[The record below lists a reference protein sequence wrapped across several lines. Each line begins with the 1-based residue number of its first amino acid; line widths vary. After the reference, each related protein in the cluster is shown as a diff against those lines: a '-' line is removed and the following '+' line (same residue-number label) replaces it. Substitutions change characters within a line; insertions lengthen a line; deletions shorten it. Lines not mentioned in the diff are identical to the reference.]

1 MLKILHLLKVTVIGN
16 LGLFWTRIEM
26 NTIKS
31 SETRQGNYTDPV
43 KAILS
48 SLWIFAMFNYLYA
61 DVIGLMKAD
70 TLQAFISGYAGTMQ
84 ITEGFLLSAAV
95 LMETAIA
102 MTLLSR
108 TLQYRANR
116 WLNILIGLL
125 HTITVSASMFVGFG
139 PGLYYIFFG
148 SIEVVCT
155 AYIVWAAW
163 RWINPLSDVTGGI

>member
-1 MLKILHLLKVTVIGN
+1 MNSKSVKMEEMRVKFSTL
-16 LGLFWTRIEM
+16 WT
-26 NTIKS
+26 
-31 SETRQGNYTDPV
+31 
-43 KAILS
+43 
-48 SLWIFAMFNYLYA
+48 FAMFNYMYA
-61 DVIGLMKAD
+61 DIIGLMKAEN
-70 TLQAFISGYAGTMQ
+70 LQAFITGYAGSMQ

-125 HTITVSASMFVGFG
+125 HTLTVSASMFVGTG

-148 SIEVVCT
+148 AIEILCT
-155 AYIVWAAW
+155 TYIVWAAW
-163 RWINPLSDVTGGI
+163 RWLPVEASTITRDMELR

>member
-1 MLKILHLLKVTVIGN
+1 MQVIVIGN
-16 LGLFWTRIEM
+16 LGLFLVRIEM
-26 NTIKS
+26 NSLQS
-31 SETRQGNYTDPV
+31 SETKQGNYTDPV
-43 KAILS
+43 KVKLS

-61 DVIGLMKAD
+61 DVIGLMKAE
-70 TLQAFISGYAGTMQ
+70 TLQAFISGYAGTMP

-108 TLQYRANR
+108 TLQYRVNR

-125 HTITVSASMFVGFG
+125 HTITVSASMFVGSG
-139 PGLYYIFFG
+139 PGLYYLFFG
-148 SIEVVCT
+148 TIEVICT

-163 RWINPLSDVTGGI
+163 RWTNPLTDFTGGI

>member
-1 MLKILHLLKVTVIGN
+1 MS
-16 LGLFWTRIEM
+16 
-26 NTIKS
+26 TITS
-31 SETRQGNYTDPV
+31 SETRQGNYTYSV
-43 KAILS
+43 KAKLS

-70 TLQAFISGYAGTMQ
+70 TLQAFFAGYAGTMQ
-84 ITEGFLLSAAV
+84 ITEGFLLSAAI

-125 HTITVSASMFVGFG
+125 HTITVSASMFVGSG
-139 PGLYYIFFG
+139 PGLYYLFFG
-148 SIEVVCT
+148 TIEVICT
-155 AYIVWAAW
+155 AYIVWTAW
-163 RWINPLSDVTGGI
+163 RWQLPGKSDNKIDTRRD